1 MTERRVDKRL
11 LAPVLMGFFIMGFC
25 DIVAPVTNI
34 ISGEFAESQQ
44 SAGVSAVD
52 GFPWFLLLS
61 TPVAAL
67 MNRIGRKRTAMIG
80 YAFTIAGLLVPYA
93 AGVGSALSWY
103 FIGFR
108 SAGHRQYRYPG
119 GGQSAAGDH
128 RARGADDQLPDRR
141 TDLPQ
146 YCSVAARPDHHGA
159 GFAFR
164 RLASVVADLCGAYAR
179 RGRLVT
185 GGLRS
190 QNRRTVP
197 CGRYG

>member
-44 SAGVSAVD
+44 SAVSFLPSMV
-52 GFPWFLLLS
+52 FLWFLLLS

-103 FIGFR
+103 FI
-108 SAGHRQYRYPG
+108 
-119 GGQSAAGDH
+119 
-128 RARGADDQLPDRR
+128 
-141 TDLPQ
+141 
-146 YCSVAARPDHHGA
+146 
-159 GFAFR
+159 
-164 RLASVVADLCGAYAR
+164 ASVCWASAIPLYR
-179 RGRLVT
+179 W
-185 GGLRS
+185 RS
-190 QNRRTVP
+190 IRCWRP
-197 CGRYG
+197 SCPRSG

>member
-44 SAGVSAVD
+44 SAVSFLPSMV
-52 GFPWFLLLS
+52 FLWFLLLS

-103 FIGFR
+103 FIGF
-108 SAGHRQYRYPG
+108 GLLG
-119 GGQSAAGDH
+119 IGN
-128 RARGADDQLPDRR
+128 
-141 TDLPQ
+141 
-146 YCSVAARPDHHGA
+146 GA

-185 GGLRS
+185 GDCG
-190 QNRRTVP
+190 RRTGAIVP
-197 CGRYG
+197 CGRYGRVFPSVA

>member
-44 SAGVSAVD
+44 SAVSFLPSMV
-52 GFPWFLLLS
+52 FLWFLLLS

-93 AGVGSALSWY
+93 LRASA
-103 FIGFR
+103 
-108 SAGHRQYRYPG
+108 
-119 GGQSAAGDH
+119 
-128 RARGADDQLPDRR
+128 
-141 TDLPQ
+141 
-146 YCSVAARPDHHGA
+146 
-159 GFAFR
+159 
-164 RLASVVADLCGAYAR
+164 
-179 RGRLVT
+179 
-185 GGLRS
+185 
-190 QNRRTVP
+190 VP
-197 CGRYG
+197 

>member
-44 SAGVSAVD
+44 SAVSFLPSMV
-52 GFPWFLLLS
+52 FLWFLLLS

-103 FIGFR
+103 FIGF
-108 SAGHRQYRYPG
+108 GLLG
-119 GGQSAAGDH
+119 
-128 RARGADDQLPDRR
+128 
-141 TDLPQ
+141 
-146 YCSVAARPDHHGA
+146 
-159 GFAFR
+159 
-164 RLASVVADLCGAYAR
+164 DLCGAYAR
-179 RGRLVT
+179 RGRLVI
-185 GGLRS
+185 GDCG
-190 QNRRTVP
+190 RRTGAIVP
-197 CGRYG
+197 CGRYGRVFPSVA